1 MENGIKQ
8 NKNTDRLVILLLAA
22 SAVFLTFLTCPFS
35 PIYRY
40 NFEPDEICYQ
50 IMSLGWL
57 KGKIPYRDL
66 FDHKGPL
73 TYVIYSLGLLL
84 TGKNTL
90 GILFVFSAI
99 NIGSFILVY
108 KTMRLC
114 FPENKSIVGTTLILS
129 LFFAAKY
136 PLFASG
142 TKPDHFIL
150 LFLLISE
157 YLYVRGIKEY
167 RKKINALSSSETEKK
182 ESSKQK
188 VSPVVFGKRDRFLI
202 GLCCGAVFMI
212 KMNVCIYF
220 LTFIGFYFLWLLYKK
235 EGKAFFWSCG
245 LFLSGIVLV
254 CLPFFIYYS
263 LNGALSDLIYAYF
276 TFNIKY
282 AGKGGIHLFLSRP
295 YIEMHNQYTIVLLFV
310 VLAGA
315 SLCYYLSG
323 KNDKTQRLV
332 TLLCGAPVYAMIAFP
347 ETFAYTF
354 VLLLPLYL
362 WGTAIFSDL
371 LVSFLPEK
379 ITRIAPVVMAVF
391 IVGNFAIYQLLLL
404 PSIPKEKPEYETAME
419 TYYESHPDATC
430 LYFTNLCHGF
440 HYSYSSA
447 LPDFRFFFMPREG
460 TSDMYAAQ
468 IDYVRKGIPDVI
480 AFFRTPD
487 VDEAFME
494 KMDTFF
500 SEGGYHLYFDDF
512 DDSQYY
518 IYVRNE

>member
-1 MENGIKQ
+1 M
-8 NKNTDRLVILLLAA
+8 VVLLLAA
-22 SAVFLTFLTCPFS
+22 SAVFLTFLVCPFS

-40 NFEPDEICYQ
+40 NFEPDEICYR

-57 KGKIPYRDL
+57 KGKLPYRDL

-73 TYVIYSLGLLL
+73 TYVIYALGLLL

-99 NIGSFILVY
+99 NAGSFILVY
-108 KTMRLC
+108 KTIRLF
-114 FPENKSIVGTTLILS
+114 FPEKQSIVGTTIILC
-129 LFFAAKY
+129 LFFAAKN

-142 TKPDHFIL
+142 TKPDHIIL
-150 LFLLISE
+150 FVLLISE
-157 YLYVRGIKEY
+157 YLYVRGIKAY
-167 RKKINALSSSETEKK
+167 RKKINALFSSENEKK
-182 ESSKQK
+182 DSSNQK
-188 VSPVVFGKRDRFLI
+188 VSPVLFGIRDMFLI

-254 CLPFFIYYS
+254 CLPLFIYYY

-276 TFNIKY
+276 TFNMKY

-295 YIEMHNQYTIVLLFV
+295 YIAMHNQYTIVLLFV
-310 VLAGA
+310 VLSG
-315 SLCYYLSG
+315 SLICYYLSG
-323 KNDKTQRLV
+323 RDDKAQRLIIIF
-332 TLLCGAPVYAMIAFP
+332 CGAPVYAMIAFP

-362 WGTAIFSDL
+362 WGTAILSDL

-379 ITRIAPVVMAVF
+379 ITRIAPVILAIF
-391 IVGNFAIYQLLLL
+391 IVGNFTMYQLVIL
-404 PSIPKEKPEYETAME
+404 PSIPKEKPEYEVAME
-419 TYYESHPDATC
+419 KYYESHPDATC
-430 LYFTNLCHGF
+430 IFFTNLCDGF

-447 LPDFRFFFMPREG
+447 LPDFCYFFMPREG
-460 TSDMYAAQ
+460 TGDMYAAQ
-468 IDYVRKGIPDVI
+468 IGYVREGIPDVI
-480 AFFRTPD
+480 TFLRTPD
-487 VDEAFME
+487 IDDAFME
-494 KMDTFF
+494 RLDDFF
-500 SEGGYHLYFDDF
+500 SDSGYHLYIDDF
-512 DDSQYY
+512 EDSKYY
-518 IYVRNE
+518 VYVRNE